1 MQAEIGKIIGQRIKN
16 YRKEQGLT
24 QEELA
29 EKSGLHSTYI
39 GKVERNEK
47 GITIETLIKITDA
60 LGITVEELF
69 RYLQPNKQNQDEDIM
84 YQIVNKLQSK
94 SVEQQKKILSL
105 IDVVLD

>member
-1 MQAEIGKIIGQRIKN
+1 MQADIGNIIGQRIKN
-16 YRKEQGLT
+16 YRIEQGLT
-24 QEELA
+24 QERLA
-29 EKSGLHSTYI
+29 EKARLHSTYI

-69 RYLQPNKQNQDEDIM
+69 RYSQPHKQKQDEDVI
-84 YQIVNKLQSK
+84 YQIVNKLQNK

>member
-1 MQAEIGKIIGQRIKN
+1 MQADIGKIIGQRIKN
-16 YRKEQGLT
+16 YRKGQRLT

-69 RYLQPNKQNQDEDIM
+69 RYLQPYKERHDEDII

-94 SVEQQKKILSL
+94 NVKQQKKILSL
-105 IDVVLD
+105 IDIVLD